1 MNSFPGMAR
10 QLLTGILLALC
21 AATAMPQQP
30 PGFYTVEIIVFR
42 ASGEAGAL
50 PDNSPATVVTDDG
63 IEATLV
69 PTGKL
74 GTAAN
79 RLRARTSGFR
89 VLGHAA
95 WTQAPAGFNSHRG
108 VSAAQ
113 LGLAGSIA
121 GKVVLERD
129 QKLHLGVDLTIEDG
143 GRRYRINELRKDVR
157 RDQIYYFD
165 NPAVGVLA
173 IVTAAATPAAAPT
186 G

>member
-1 MNSFPGMAR
+1 MKLLPATAR
-10 QLLTGILLALC
+10 QLLAGLLLAIG
-21 AATAMPQQP
+21 AATAMPQQSP
-30 PGFYTVEIIVFR
+30 AFYTVEIVVFR
-42 ASGEAGAL
+42 AGSDTGAL
-50 PDNSPATVVTDDG
+50 PDNSPATVVNDDG

-79 RLRARTSGFR
+79 RLRARTSGYR
-89 VLGHAA
+89 VLGHVA
-95 WTQAPAGFNSHRG
+95 WTQAPASFNSRRG

-143 GRRYRINELRKDVR
+143 GRRYHIEELRKDVR

-165 NPAVGVLA
+165 SPAVGVLA
-173 IVTAAATPAAAPT
+173 IITAAAAPPAA